1 MSACGEYD
9 VLLSL
14 HAANALRGDE
24 RARVEA
30 HLASCETCRD
40 EFEASAEVL
49 RLARLP
55 LPGPVERRVLADLPE
70 RAVAAVR
77 QGERRRGVVRRLA
90 LAMGAVA
97 ALSLVPLLPFVKGDR
112 RPGVTE
118 LPRAEVAL
126 QAAHETPAPA
136 ALPAQESQQLELAE
150 ASPAI
155 AVEAA
160 TWEEPDPD
168 ELWEHSSVLQSL
180 ALGEEMAFAAEA
192 AVQ

>member
-1 MSACGEYD
+1 MSACSHYD
-9 VLLSL
+9 GLLSL

-30 HLASCETCRD
+30 HLASCETCR
-40 EFEASAEVL
+40 EEVEASAEVL

-55 LPGPVERRVLADLPE
+55 SPGPAERRVFADLPE

-97 ALSLVPLLPFVKGDR
+97 AVSLVPLWPLVTQER
-112 RPGVTE
+112 RTGVTE
-118 LPRAEVAL
+118 LPPAQVRLEV
-126 QAAHETPAPA
+126 AHETPVPAA
-136 ALPAQESQQLELAE
+136 ALPAQASPQLAG

-160 TWEEPDPD
+160 SWEEPDPD

-180 ALGEEMAFAAEA
+180 ALGEEMVFAAEA
-192 AVQ
+192 AMQ